1 VAVNKISQNIT
12 NKFIRCVH
20 EDIIN
25 ATKFT
30 TVAAEIQVMMNST
43 LVQTSEFVKSSD
55 LLHATVISFLFV
67 TAYWS
72 IIYLDSDRPGKNPP
86 SPLSALS
93 KQR

>member
-1 VAVNKISQNIT
+1 MY
-12 NKFIRCVH
+12 

-30 TVAAEIQVMMNST
+30 TVASEIQVMMNST

-67 TAYWS
+67 VAYWS

-93 KQR
+93 NER